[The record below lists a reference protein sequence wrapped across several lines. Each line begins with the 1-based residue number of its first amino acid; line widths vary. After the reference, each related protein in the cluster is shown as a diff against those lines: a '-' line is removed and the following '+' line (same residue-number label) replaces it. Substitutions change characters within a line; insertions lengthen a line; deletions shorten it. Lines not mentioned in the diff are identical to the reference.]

1 MQGSFSTEDHSH
13 KVFLAGRLPCLASH
27 SLPGMPPTLLP
38 VIVVDVRMLFLLQHL
53 QRLLIVVIGD
63 L

>member
-1 MQGSFSTEDHSH
+1 MQGGFSTEDHSR
-13 KVFLAGRLPCLASH
+13 KVFLAGLLPCLASR

-38 VIVVDVRMLFLLQHL
+38 VVVVDVGMLFLLQHL
-53 QRLLIVVIGD
+53 QCLLIIVIGD